1 MDMVIRDMV
10 IGDKVVEDKPYLVE
24 VLQADL
30 QQGTNQVGELK
41 GKRLLD
47 VDQLGSFAFKH
58 AVSYNDGQ
66 LVIHLN

>member
-30 QQGTNQVGELK
+30 QQGTMVGELK